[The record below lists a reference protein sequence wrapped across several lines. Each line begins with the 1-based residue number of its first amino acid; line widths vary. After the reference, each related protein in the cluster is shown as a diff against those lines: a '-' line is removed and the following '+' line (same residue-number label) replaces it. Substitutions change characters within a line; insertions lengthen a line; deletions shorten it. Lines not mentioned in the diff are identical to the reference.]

1 MDRNALVLAT
11 LGCRLNAYESEAM
24 REMANAAG
32 LSDAVIVN
40 TCAVTA
46 EAVRKSQK
54 EIRKLAR
61 DNPGARV
68 IVTGCAAQTE
78 PDRFASMD
86 EVSLVLGNTEKMAP
100 ETWSRVA
107 IGDTEPVLV
116 DDIMSVTETA
126 GHLIDG
132 FGRHRAYV
140 QVQNGCDHRC
150 TFCIIPYGRGNSR
163 SVPAG
168 VVVDQ
173 IARLVDRGFNEVV
186 LTGVDLTSWG
196 ADLPGSPRLGD
207 LVRRILK
214 LVPDLPRLRISS
226 IDSIEADP
234 ALMEA
239 IATEPR
245 LMPHLHL
252 SLQSGDDLILKRM
265 KRRHL
270 RDDAIRF
277 CEEARR
283 MRPDMTFGA
292 DIIAGFPTETEAMF
306 ANSLDLVEDCGL
318 TWLHIFP
325 YSPRPGTPAARMPQV
340 DGPTIRERAARLRAA
355 GAEAVTRHLDAQI
368 GRRATVLTERPDMG
382 RTEQFTETV
391 FDEPQPEGALIDVQI
406 TGHDGNRLT
415 AYPVHRLENGPG
427 RSGGA
432 EPLQRIGAEGTEP

>member
-1 MDRNALVLAT
+1 MTSPPKFTT

-24 REMANAAG
+24 REMAEAAG
-32 LSDAVIVN
+32 LTNAVIVN

-54 EIRKLAR
+54 EIRRLAR
-61 DNPGARV
+61 ENPGAQV

-78 PDRFASMD
+78 PERFAAMD
-86 EVSLVLGNTEKMAP
+86 DVSVVLGNTEKMAP
-100 ETWSRVA
+100 EHWAGIAV
-107 IGDTEPVLV
+107 GETEPVMV

-173 IARLVDRGFNEVV
+173 IKRLVDRGFNEVV

-196 ADLPGSPRLGD
+196 GDLPGTPQLGD

-226 IDSIEADP
+226 IDSIEVDP

-239 IATEPR
+239 IAAEPR

-252 SLQSGDDLILKRM
+252 SLQAGDDMILKRM

-270 RDDAIRF
+270 RDDAIAF
-277 CEEARR
+277 CTEARR
-283 MRPDMTFGA
+283 LRPDMTFGA
-292 DIIAGFPTETEAMF
+292 DIIAGFPTETEEMF
-306 ANSLDLVEDCGL
+306 ENSLKLVDDCAL
-318 TWLHIFP
+318 TWLHVFP
-325 YSPRPGTPAARMPQV
+325 YSPRPGTPAARMPQLE
-340 DGPTIRERAARLRAA
+340 GPTIRDRAARLRKKGEGAVQSHLAA
-355 GAEAVTRHLDAQI
+355 QVGTTQ
-368 GRRATVLTERPDMG
+368 TVLTETPHMG
-382 RTEQFTETV
+382 RTEHFAEV
-391 FDEPQPEGALIDVQI
+391 IFKAPQPEGSLIKTEI
-406 TGHDGNRLT
+406 TGIDASKLAGSALHLFSNTQNNAGHAQR
-415 AYPVHRLENGPG
+415 V
-427 RSGGA
+427 
-432 EPLQRIGAEGTEP
+432 QRIAFEESET

>member
-1 MDRNALVLAT
+1 MSAPRFTT
-11 LGCRLNAYESEAM
+11 LGCRLNAYEAEAM
-24 REMANAAG
+24 KEMTGQAG
-32 LSDAVIVN
+32 LRDAVVVN

-46 EAVRKSQK
+46 EAVRKARQ
-54 EIRKLAR
+54 EIRRLRRENPQAR
-61 DNPGARV
+61 L

-78 PDRFASMD
+78 PQTFATME
-86 EVSLVLGNTEKMAP
+86 EVDAVIGNTEKMRP
-100 ETWSRVA
+100 ETWA
-107 IGDTEPVLV
+107 GLAADFIGTTEAVQV

-132 FGRHRAYV
+132 FGTRSRAYV

-173 IARLVDRGFNEVV
+173 IKRLVDRGYNEVV

-196 ADLPGSPRLGD
+196 ADLPAQPKLGD
-207 LVRRILK
+207 LVMRILR

-226 IDSIEADP
+226 IDSIEVDDN
-234 ALMEA
+234 LMQA

-252 SLQSGDDLILKRM
+252 SLQHGDDLILKRM

-277 CEEARR
+277 AQEARR
-283 MRPDMTFGA
+283 LRPEMTFGA
-292 DIIAGFPTETEAMF
+292 DIIAGFPTETEAQF
-306 ANSLDLVEDCGL
+306 ENSLKLVEECDL
-318 TWLHIFP
+318 TWLHVFP

-340 DGPTIRERAARLRAA
+340 DGRAIKDRAARLRTA
-355 GAEAVTRHLDAQI
+355 GNVQVARHLAAQT
-368 GRRATVLTERPDMG
+368 GQVHRVLMENPHMG
-382 RTEQFTETV
+382 RTEQFTEV
-391 FDEPQPEGALIDVQI
+391 DFANPQSEGQI
-406 TGHDGNRLT
+406 VTAEIRGHADGRLR
-415 AYPVHRLENGPG
+415 AVPRG
-427 RSGGA
+427 
-432 EPLQRIGAEGTEP
+432 QGT